1 MAVNISNLT
10 IATPVATSTT
20 NPVALECNGAKA
32 IAQFPSVVTVLGDGS
47 IQFSAPTKGAS
58 SKSTHRTR
66 CEWKEAAYWSIAS
79 ASQHINYQ
87 KMTLIKVNS
96 AQKVVVSQMHVKNDD
111 SPPIKVFWQ
120 KGKITM
126 GFRED
131 FNQTDPVNSTVLDK
145 VPLGT
150 PFEITIQVT
159 SAGVAT
165 VTAVCNGVTGTS
177 GPLQLDQSWFS
188 QVLGFHGG
196 VYNQIDYTDTTPA
209 SDGSICVI
217 SDLALR
223 HV

>member
-20 NPVALECNGAKA
+20 NPVALELNGALA

-58 SKSTHRTR
+58 SKSTRRTR

-79 ASQHINYQ
+79 ASQHTNYQ

-96 AQKVVVSQMHVKNDD
+96 AQKVVISQMHVKNDD

-131 FNQTDPVNSTVLDK
+131 FNQTDPVNSTVLDN

-150 PFEITIQVT
+150 PFEITIHVT

-165 VTAVCNGVTGTS
+165 VTAVCKGVTGTS
-177 GPLQLDQSWFS
+177 GPLQLDQTWFT

-209 SDGSICVI
+209 TDGSICVI

-223 HV
+223 HG